1 MKDILF
7 YFIIAV
13 VTLAITFFGIGPVLF
28 ADGSALER
36 FITLI
41 VVILLYVVL
50 FVVIRRYR
58 KNK

>member
-50 FVVIRRYR
+50 FVVVRRYR
-58 KNK
+58 